1 MDTSDKIGLKHFKEG
16 LNFIN
21 ISSEIMS
28 IFEWKPPDSLKNYAL
43 DLKIIKDYAMEDI
56 FFHIYKGNSKIVH
69 IKKGTLIYTVGA
81 KNDVQFQL
89 LEALLEKISEEF
101 SAMYD
106 VDVILSFENVSTNVF
121 RNFDTVLDDILNDFA
136 DLNLIKKID
145 AYCRVCKKVLPVYV
159 KKSFIKNAEDFPVPL
174 VYTHKGHAVLVFI
187 DMNFDV
193 RGVEL
198 VNMTG

>member
-1 MDTSDKIGLKHFKEG
+1 MDTANIKNFKER

-28 IFEWKPPDSLKNYAL
+28 IYEWKPPNSFKSYVL
-43 DLKIIKDYAMEDI
+43 DLKIVKEYAMEDI

-101 SAMYD
+101 SAMFD
-106 VDVILSFENVSTNVF
+106 VDVILSFENVSKNVF
-121 RNFDTVLDDILNDFA
+121 RNFDTILDETLNFFGE
-136 DLNLIKKID
+136 LNLVKKIN
-145 AYCRVCKKVLPVYV
+145 AYCRVCKKVLPIFV
-159 KKSFIKNAEDFPVPL
+159 KKSFINNSEDFPVPL
-174 VYTHKGHAVLVFI
+174 VYSHKGHAILVFI
-187 DMNFDV
+187 DQNFDV

>member
-1 MDTSDKIGLKHFKEG
+1 MDTANIKNFKEK

-28 IFEWKPPDSLKNYAL
+28 IYEWKPPNSFKSYVL
-43 DLKIIKDYAMEDI
+43 DLKIVKEYAMEDI

-101 SAMYD
+101 SAMFD
-106 VDVILSFENVSTNVF
+106 VDVILSFENVSKNVF
-121 RNFDTVLDDILNDFA
+121 RNFDTILDEILNFFGE
-136 DLNLIKKID
+136 LNLVKKIN
-145 AYCRVCKKVLPVYV
+145 AYCRVCKKILSIFV
-159 KKSFIKNAEDFPVPL
+159 KKSFINNSEDFPVPL
-174 VYTHKGHAVLVFI
+174 VYSHKGHAILVFI
-187 DMNFDV
+187 DQNFDV

>member
-1 MDTSDKIGLKHFKEG
+1 MDTAVKSTLSDFKER

-21 ISSEIMS
+21 ISSEIMTV
-28 IFEWKPPDSLKNYAL
+28 FEWKPPRSFKSYVL
-43 DLKIIKDYAMEDI
+43 DLKIVKEYAMEDI

-69 IKKGTLIYTVGA
+69 IKNGTLIYTVGA

-101 SAMYD
+101 TVMYD

-121 RNFDTVLDDILNDFA
+121 RNFNSVLDEILNNFE
-136 DLNLIKKID
+136 DLNLVKKLN
-145 AYCRVCKKVLPVYV
+145 AYCMVCKRVLPIFV
-159 KKSFIKNAEDFPVPL
+159 KKSFINNAEDFPVPL
-174 VYTHKGHAVLVFI
+174 VYTHRGNAILIFI
-187 DMNFDV
+187 DQNFDV

-198 VNMTG
+198 VNMSG